1 MSDETLLAVEGL
13 GKTYRVKGVIVK
25 ALKHVDLTVESAETL
40 AVVGESGSGKT
51 TLGRLILGL
60 EPSTVGRM
68 LYRGVEIDVRRS
80 LMMRRRIQLVDQN
93 PLSALNPSKTVEQ
106 SIALPLQVHQV
117 GTKRTRRTRVAEL
130 LDEVELTP
138 NFMTRRPSE
147 LSGGQRQRV
156 ALARA
161 LAAEPELLV
170 LDEPTSALDVS
181 VQAKIMALLVSLQRR
196 LRLTYLFITHDLAV
210 ARNLAKRIVVLYRG
224 KIVEIGPVPSVFA
237 RPRHRYTAMLLASVP
252 VVTETDAV
260 LKPTWPWERMLQESE
275 TRQSPGCGF
284 AARCPFVQDL
294 CLKEDPEL
302 IPSPGTH
309 QFACHFPAEG

>member
-1 MSDETLLAVEGL
+1 MFDETLLAVEGL

-25 ALKHVDLTVESAETL
+25 ALEHVDLTVESAETL

-68 LYRGVEIDVRRS
+68 FYRGAEIGVRRS
-80 LMMRRRIQLVDQN
+80 LVMRRRIQLVEQN

-106 SIALPLQVHQV
+106 SIALPLQVHQI
-117 GTKRTRRTRVAEL
+117 GTSRTRRTRVAEL

-138 NFMTRRPSE
+138 NFMTRRPGE
-147 LSGGQRQRV
+147 LSGGQSQRV

-161 LAAEPELLV
+161 LAAEPKLLV

-181 VQAKIMALLVSLQRR
+181 VQAKVMALLVSLQRR

-224 KIVEIGPVPSVFA
+224 KIVEIGPTPSVFA
-237 RPRHRYTAMLLASVP
+237 RPRHRYTEMLLASVP
-252 VVTETDAV
+252 VVTETDAA
-260 LKPTWPWERMLQESE
+260 LKPTWPWERMLQEPE
-275 TRQSPGCGF
+275 ARQSSGCGF

-294 CLKEDPEL
+294 CRQEDPKL
-302 IPSPGTH
+302 ISSPGTH